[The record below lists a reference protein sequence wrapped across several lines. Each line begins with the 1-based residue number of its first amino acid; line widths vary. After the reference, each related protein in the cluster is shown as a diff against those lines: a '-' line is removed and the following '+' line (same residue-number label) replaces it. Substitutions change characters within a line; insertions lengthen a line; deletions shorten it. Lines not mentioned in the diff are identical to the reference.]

1 VSVALLIGVL
11 LAVGSLAYVLH
22 PLVVRKSAGTGSAPR
37 TAPTAR
43 GRDVTDEEIEAAIR
57 SYRARAS
64 SGVSC
69 SVCGLRPESDAIF
82 CSSCGRRLADSAAS

>member
-1 VSVALLIGVL
+1 VAASLLVGIL
-11 LAVGSLAYVLH
+11 LALGSLAYVLY
-22 PLVVRKSAGTGSAPR
+22 PLLARKGAGSGSRPR
-37 TAPTAR
+37 TTAAAQ

-69 SVCGLRPESDAIF
+69 SVCGLRPESDAIY
-82 CSSCGRRLADSAAS
+82 CSSCGRRLAGPDAG